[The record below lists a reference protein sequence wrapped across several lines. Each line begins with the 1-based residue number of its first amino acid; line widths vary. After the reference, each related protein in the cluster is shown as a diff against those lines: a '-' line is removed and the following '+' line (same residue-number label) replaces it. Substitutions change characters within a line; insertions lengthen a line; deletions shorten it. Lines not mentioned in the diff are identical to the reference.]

1 MLELLRDKEIKKMNN
16 KEIFMDKVAS
26 CVKNSVD
33 INNITAVRQ
42 SIFHNWAKEES
53 ERHCFLM
60 LGVEDYE
67 YIVHRVM
74 G

>member
-1 MLELLRDKEIKKMNN
+1 MNN

-26 CVKNSVD
+26 LVKSNIKNTD
-33 INNITAVRQ
+33 NINAVRQ
-42 SIFHNWAKEES
+42 SIFHNWSAEES
-53 ERHCFLM
+53 KCNVFLN
-60 LGVEDYE
+60 LGIEDYE

>member
-1 MLELLRDKEIKKMNN
+1 MNN

-26 CVKNSVD
+26 LVKNSVKNT
-33 INNITAVRQ
+33 NNIADVRQ
-42 SIFHNWAKEES
+42 SIFHNWSVEES
-53 ERHCFLM
+53 KRNVFLN

>member
-1 MLELLRDKEIKKMNN
+1 MLALLRDKEIKKMNN

-33 INNITAVRQ
+33 INNINAVRQ

>member
-1 MLELLRDKEIKKMNN
+1 MNN

-33 INNITAVRQ
+33 TNNINAVRQ

-53 ERHCFLM
+53 KRQCFLM

>member
-1 MLELLRDKEIKKMNN
+1 MNN
-16 KEIFMDKVAS
+16 MDKVAS
-26 CVKNSVD
+26 RVKNSVD
-33 INNITAVRQ
+33 IHNINAVRQ

-53 ERHCFLM
+53 NRHCFLN

>member
-1 MLELLRDKEIKKMNN
+1 MNN

-26 CVKNSVD
+26 RVKNSVD
-33 INNITAVRQ
+33 IHNINAVRQ
-42 SIFHNWAKEES
+42 SIFHNWAKEENK
-53 ERHCFLM
+53 RNCFLN

>member
-1 MLELLRDKEIKKMNN
+1 MNN

-26 CVKNSVD
+26 NVKNSVD
-33 INNITAVRQ
+33 INNINAVRQ

-53 ERHCFLM
+53 KRHCFLM

-74 G
+74 A

>member
-1 MLELLRDKEIKKMNN
+1 MNN

-26 CVKNSVD
+26 RVKNSVD
-33 INNITAVRQ
+33 IHNINAVRQ
-42 SIFHNWAKEES
+42 SIFHNWAEE
-53 ERHCFLM
+53 ENKRNCFLM
-60 LGVEDYE
+60 LGIEDYE

>member
-1 MLELLRDKEIKKMNN
+1 MNN

-26 CVKNSVD
+26 RVKNSVKNTD
-33 INNITAVRQ
+33 NISAVRQ

-53 ERHCFLM
+53 KRNCFLN
-60 LGVEDYE
+60 LGIEDYE

>member
-1 MLELLRDKEIKKMNN
+1 MNTKEIFN

-26 CVKNSVD
+26 RVKNSVD
-33 INNITAVRQ
+33 IHNINAVRQ

-53 ERHCFLM
+53 NRHCFLM
-60 LGVEDYE
+60 LGIEDYE

>member
-1 MLELLRDKEIKKMNN
+1 MLELLRDKETRKMNN

-33 INNITAVRQ
+33 INNINAVRQ

-53 ERHCFLM
+53 KRHCFLM